1 MGFGF
6 FFRSSSVQPLL
17 RGNGL
22 RVGLQVGL
30 QVGLRVL
37 AQWLSRM
44 LNSMLNGRR
53 AIALPVLCLL
63 LLGITGCT
71 LPRVNA
77 EERLFLPLSVDFLGE
92 YRLPPQEFE
101 GAPVGGLSG
110 LAYDRQRDR
119 LYALSDDRSN
129 FGPARFYTLHLTLD
143 QSDPANP
150 RIGSVEV
157 ESVTPLLDEDGQP
170 FAAGTVDPEA
180 IALTPRQTVYIA
192 SEGIPSQN
200 IPPFIDEFDL
210 ETGRRKSRLK
220 LPERYLPAAADAPS
234 KGVQENLG
242 FESLTP
248 DPSALGT
255 AGYLEPFRLFAAT
268 ESSLLQD
275 LDAGPSGE
283 LPPLRLLH
291 YLIGE
296 DQATLLAEHL
306 YYRDALPPEQGEPGL
321 TELLAID
328 AGGQFLS
335 LERAFTPQTGVT
347 AQLFQMVMG
356 NATDTSG
363 MPQLQGDLS
372 GIQPV
377 RKRRLLNLGDLG
389 IRLDNLEAMTLG
401 PRLPD
406 GSTTLLLVSDD
417 NFNPLQVTQFLLFR
431 LR

>member
-1 MGFGF
+1 MGFGVF
-6 FFRSSSVQPLL
+6 FTSSGIQPLL
-17 RGNGL
+17 
-22 RVGLQVGL
+22 VGWLWGFAEQVG
-30 QVGLRVL
+30 GLFRGQGSVHW
-37 AQWLSRM
+37 Q
-44 LNSMLNGRR
+44 R
-53 AIALPVLCLL
+53 AIALSLLFL
-63 LLGITGCT
+63 LLGTTGCA
-71 LPRVNA
+71 LPRVSA
-77 EERLFLPLSVDFLGE
+77 EERLFVPLSVDFLGE
-92 YRLPPQEFE
+92 YRLPPQEFD
-101 GAPVGGLSG
+101 GVPVGGLSG

-119 LYALSDDRSN
+119 FYALSDDRSN
-129 FGPARFYTLHLTLD
+129 FGPARFYTLKLTLD
-143 QSDPANP
+143 QSDVANP
-150 RIGSVEV
+150 RIGSVKIEA
-157 ESVTPLLDEDGQP
+157 VTPLLDEAGEP

-192 SEGIPSQN
+192 SEGVPSQG

-210 ETGRRKSRLK
+210 ETGRQKSRLRI
-220 LPERYLPAAADAPS
+220 PERYLPPVADEPPR
-234 KGVQENLG
+234 GVQENLG

-268 ESSLLQD
+268 ESALIQD
-275 LDAGPSGE
+275 LEAGPPGE

-321 TELLAID
+321 TEFLAID

-363 MPQLQGDLS
+363 IPQLKGDLR

-377 RKRRLLNLGDLG
+377 RKRLLLDLGDLG
-389 IRLDNLEAMTLG
+389 IRLDNLEGMTPG

-406 GSTTLLLVSDD
+406 GSASLLLVSDD

>member
-6 FFRSSSVQPLL
+6 FLGSSSVQPLL

-44 LNSMLNGRR
+44 LNNMLNGRR

-77 EERLFLPLSVDFLGE
+77 EERLFLPLAVDFLGE

-143 QSDPANP
+143 QSEPANP

-291 YLIGE
+291 YLIGK

-372 GIQPV
+372 SIQPV

>member
-1 MGFGF
+1 MGFGLF
-6 FFRSSSVQPLL
+6 STGSGVQPLL
-17 RGNGL
+17 RMNGL
-22 RVGLQVGL
+22 RVLV
-30 QVGLRVL
+30 RVL
-37 AQWLSRM
+37 GRWLSKT
-44 LNSMLNGRR
+44 LNGRR
-53 AIALPVLCLL
+53 AIALPLLFLL
-63 LLGITGCT
+63 LLGTAGCT
-71 LPRVNA
+71 LPRVSA
-77 EERLFLPLSVDFLGE
+77 EERLLLPLSVDFLGE

-101 GAPVGGLSG
+101 GVPVGGLSG

-129 FGPARFYTLHLTLD
+129 FGPARFYTLRLTLNAV
-143 QSDPANP
+143 DPDNP
-150 RIGSVEV
+150 KLSSVEV
-157 ESVTPLLDEDGQP
+157 ESVTPLLTEDGQP
-170 FAAGTVDPEA
+170 FAAGTIDPEA
-180 IALTPRQTVYIA
+180 IALTPRQSLYIA
-192 SEGIPSQN
+192 SEGIPSQS

-220 LPERYLPAAADAPS
+220 LPERYLLPSADEPPR
-234 KGVQENLG
+234 GVQENLG

-275 LDAGPSGE
+275 RDAGSPGE

-306 YYRDALPPEQGEPGL
+306 YDRDALPPEQGEPGL

-328 AGGQFLS
+328 AGGHFLS
-335 LERAFTPQTGVT
+335 LERAFTPHTGVT

-356 NATDTSG
+356 NATDTSA

-377 RKRRLLNLGDLG
+377 RKRLLLNLSNLG

-406 GSTTLLLVSDD
+406 GSASLLLVSDD

>member
-6 FFRSSSVQPLL
+6 FFTGSGIQPPLGGWLRSFAGQIGSPF
-17 RGNGL
+17 R
-22 RVGLQVGL
+22 
-30 QVGLRVL
+30 
-37 AQWLSRM
+37 WL
-44 LNSMLNGRR
+44 R
-53 AIALPVLCLL
+53 AIALPLLFLL
-63 LLGITGCT
+63 LLGTTGCV

-77 EERLFLPLSVDFLGE
+77 EERLFVPLSADFLGE
-92 YRLPPQEFE
+92 YRLPPQEFD
-101 GAPVGGLSG
+101 GVPVGGLSG

-119 LYALSDDRSN
+119 FYALSDDRSN
-129 FGPARFYTLHLTLD
+129 YGPARFYTLKLNLD
-143 QSDPANP
+143 QSDAANP
-150 RIGSVEV
+150 RIGSVEI
-157 ESVTPLLDEDGQP
+157 ESATPLLSEAGEP
-170 FAAGTVDPEA
+170 VAAGTVDPEA

-192 SEGIPSQN
+192 SEGVPSQG

-210 ETGRRKSRLK
+210 ETGRRKSRLRI
-220 LPERYLPAAADAPS
+220 PERYLLPAADEPPR
-234 KGVQENLG
+234 GVQENLG

-268 ESSLLQD
+268 ESALIQD
-275 LDAGPSGE
+275 LESGQPGE
-283 LPPLRLLH
+283 LPPLRVLH

-306 YYRDALPPEQGEPGL
+306 YYRGVLPLEQGEPGL
-321 TELLAID
+321 TDLLAID

-356 NATDTSG
+356 NATDTSA
-363 MPQLQGDLS
+363 MPQLQGNLS

-377 RKRRLLNLGDLG
+377 RKRLLLNLGDLG
-389 IRLDNLEAMTLG
+389 IRLDNLEAMTPG

-406 GSTTLLLVSDD
+406 GSASLLLLSDD